1 MKRLFYFTGYRL
13 SVLHWKGKQLL
24 GTSSFEPTEAGLEK
38 FRAYLSNTEKISSK
52 FLVDVIEE
60 DFRNE
65 KIPHVGARDRSA
77 VIKRL
82 VDRFYRSS
90 KQYCYSAVI
99 GREKHGRKDDVVLLG
114 AMTNPQLI
122 QPWIK
127 IIDECEVPLSGIWT
141 LPLISQKLLKTIK
154 ASSGV
159 VLLVSQQVNS
169 NVRQT
174 LFRDG
179 KLISSR
185 QSIINQDNN
194 DISGIGELAA
204 PEVGRTIDFLRAQDL
219 VGANEL
225 ISLHILGSDEQ
236 LISLQQYFKTNEQQN
251 VSIHPI
257 REIQKKLG
265 LKGIDGK
272 FSDGIF
278 AWFCADQDIA
288 VSHYGETREF
298 NRYHNKLA
306 ASALYVA
313 SLLVLITGVLLTQS
327 NVSDAIEYERS
338 IALLTQEENSYKDLY
353 SKKFEEFEEVFQNA
367 GVMNS
372 AVELA
377 EQIKSNSAT
386 SPLDFLIT
394 LSQILS
400 NDMSTDI
407 QIDKIEWSAI
417 NIDERNGGISK
428 ANFTAKD
435 YVMHGAV
442 VTGRI
447 DIPENNYRA
456 SVDHIQRIIDSLNAS
471 ARIERVE
478 ALKMPV
484 DLRSESKF
492 STESGVDIKQRSSLE
507 STGVFSLKITMK
519 APDHV

>member
-1 MKRLFYFTGYRL
+1 
-13 SVLHWKGKQLL
+13 
-24 GTSSFEPTEAGLEK
+24 
-38 FRAYLSNTEKISSK
+38 
-52 FLVDVIEE
+52 
-60 DFRNE
+60 
-65 KIPHVGARDRSA
+65 
-77 VIKRL
+77 
-82 VDRFYRSS
+82 
-90 KQYCYSAVI
+90 
-99 GREKHGRKDDVVLLG
+99 
-114 AMTNPQLI
+114 
-122 QPWIK
+122 
-127 IIDECEVPLSGIWT
+127 
-141 LPLISQKLLKTIK
+141 
-154 ASSGV
+154 
-159 VLLVSQQVNS
+159 
-169 NVRQT
+169 
-174 LFRDG
+174 
-179 KLISSR
+179 
-185 QSIINQDNN
+185 
-194 DISGIGELAA
+194 
-204 PEVGRTIDFLRAQDL
+204 
-219 VGANEL
+219 
-225 ISLHILGSDEQ
+225 
-236 LISLQQYFKTNEQQN
+236 
-251 VSIHPI
+251 
-257 REIQKKLG
+257 
-265 LKGIDGK
+265 
-272 FSDGIF
+272 
-278 AWFCADQDIA
+278 
-288 VSHYGETREF
+288 
-298 NRYHNKLA
+298 
-306 ASALYVA
+306 
-313 SLLVLITGVLLTQS
+313 
-327 NVSDAIEYERS
+327 VSDAIEYEKS
-338 IALLTQEENSYKDLY
+338 IALLKQEENNYKDLY

-447 DIPENNYRA
+447 NIPENNYRA

-471 ARIERVE
+471 TRIESVE